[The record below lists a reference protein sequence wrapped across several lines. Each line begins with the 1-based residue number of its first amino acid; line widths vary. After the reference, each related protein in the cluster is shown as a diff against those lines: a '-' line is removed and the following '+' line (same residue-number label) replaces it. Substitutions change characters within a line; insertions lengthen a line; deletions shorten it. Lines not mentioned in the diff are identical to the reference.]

1 METIL
6 DQQWK
11 RFMELARS
19 FKQKLFHE
27 NGFDIT
33 LNVPWN
39 LKLRHSGDASSLIA
53 AVGAEK
59 RL

>member
-1 METIL
+1 
-6 DQQWK
+6 
-11 RFMELARS
+11 MELARS

-39 LKLRHSGDASSLIA
+39 SKLRHSGDASSLIA